1 MNIFEKNENL
11 FGTIENQVTDGT
23 LLSLFQLAKQI
34 QNRLGKKA
42 YLLDCY
48 LSAFFNGLSSLIVY
62 ETAKEGLTKNNE
74 LQTFFYNLF
83 EGTDKKER
91 NPLYEKAKELFHNQA
106 NKLPYQEQDTKVSLL
121 MILIADDV
129 MLYSVADF
137 MKEQMKNLSRIVD
150 QMRLQ
155 ELYKQISYMVGEDV
169 MEQFN
174 LKLKQR
180 FLIAPVIRV
189 FAQGMNNDL
198 IDILNMRDDETSKQM
213 FQLFLD
219 NLPQLL

>member
-11 FGTIENQVTDGT
+11 FGTIENQVADGT

-48 LSAFFNGLSSLIVY
+48 LSVFFNGLSSLIMH
-62 ETAKEGLTKNNE
+62 EAAEEGLTKNNE

-106 NKLPYQEQDTKVSLL
+106 DKLPYQEQDTKVSLL
-121 MILIADDV
+121 MILIADDM
-129 MLYSVADF
+129 MLYSMANF
-137 MKEQMKNLSRIVD
+137 MKEQMKNLSRMVD
-150 QMRLQ
+150 QMRLE
-155 ELYKQISYMVGEDV
+155 ELYKQISHMVGEPM
-169 MEQFN
+169 MEQLN

-180 FLIAPVIRV
+180 FLIAPVIQM
-189 FAQGMNNDL
+189 FAQGINNDL
-198 IDILNMRDDETSKQM
+198 IDILTMRDDETSRQM

-219 NLPQLL
+219 SLPE